1 MSDKLEIVKIK
12 CGDDHAII
20 NKKDFDPKKH
30 ELFEEKKKEPKKKK
44 KVVRKKKED
53 KE

>member
-1 MSDKLEIVKIK
+1 MSDILEVVKIK
-12 CGDDHAII
+12 CGEDHALI

-30 ELFEEKKKEPKKKK
+30 ELFEEKKAPKKK